1 MRIYSD
7 SKVSEFLN
15 TMDADT
21 SVMFQN
27 DWNAERN
34 HRERIYFSYDVKQHI
49 TASSDV
55 ELFLRH
61 YSLIF
66 TLFLKTLQD
75 FTKIT
80 AYKFQ

>member
-1 MRIYSD
+1 MSTWM
-7 SKVSEFLN
+7 FLLASIIRMV
-15 TMDADT
+15 TT
-21 SVMFQN
+21 C
-27 DWNAERN
+27 
-34 HRERIYFSYDVKQHI
+34 IVKQHI